1 VTRTAG
7 VLGTWGSGG
16 ERPSRGAPGQGVK
29 LGRRAA
35 VPGRVTVSRDIAP
48 ARTVPDPAV
57 PAQSARPRPE
67 VVRPQAARPEVA
79 RPAAVLSVR
88 RAVEA
93 LRRALDDGT
102 VHHHRGAGVPARRR
116 APGVEVVRVW
126 AAGLG
131 VEEQRRACR
140 TCAGT
145 SAGH

>member
-1 VTRTAG
+1 MV
-7 VLGTWGSGG
+7 GTWGSGG
-16 ERPSRGAPGQGVK
+16 GPSSRGAPGRGVK

-48 ARTVPDPAV
+48 ARTVPDRAV
-57 PAQSARPRPE
+57 PAQSARPRPLPRAE
-67 VVRPQAARPEVA
+67 VVRPGAAT
-79 RPAAVLSVR
+79 SVR
-88 RAVEA
+88 RGVEA

-145 SAGH
+145 SAGR